1 MVNNLGMELFLQK
14 NKVMK
19 NFTFILLIAAAA
31 ASFTPQRVLSC
42 TGITLTA
49 KDSSRIVARTI
60 EWGGSNLHS
69 QYVIVPR
76 GYEQYSYVPETNGS
90 GMKFTARYGYVGL
103 AVEQKEFIAE
113 GLNEAGLTRRSS
125 DLFVLFARIR

>member
-1 MVNNLGMELFLQK
+1 MVNNLGIELFLQK

-31 ASFTPQRVLSC
+31 ASSMPQRVLSC

-60 EWGGSNLHS
+60 EWEGA
-69 QYVIVPR
+69 I
-76 GYEQYSYVPETNGS
+76 
-90 GMKFTARYGYVGL
+90 FTAS
-103 AVEQKEFIAE
+103 
-113 GLNEAGLTRRSS
+113 TSS
-125 DLFVLFARIR
+125 CHVVMSNIPMCRKQTGRE

>member
-60 EWGGSNLHS
+60 EWGGT
-69 QYVIVPR
+69 VCVR
-76 GYEQYSYVPETNGS
+76 
-90 GMKFTARYGYVGL
+90 
-103 AVEQKEFIAE
+103 
-113 GLNEAGLTRRSS
+113 
-125 DLFVLFARIR
+125 